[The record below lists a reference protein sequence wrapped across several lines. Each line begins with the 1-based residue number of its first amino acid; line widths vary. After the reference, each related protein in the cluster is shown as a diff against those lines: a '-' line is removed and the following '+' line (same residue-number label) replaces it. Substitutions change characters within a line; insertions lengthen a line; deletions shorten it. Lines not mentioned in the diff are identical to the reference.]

1 MAKLKTTGIQQ
12 MMRVF
17 GENCRV
23 TIDDTCIDFKGI
35 FDQENQ
41 LETVDGV
48 SVILQG
54 SVLTVPK
61 NIAIRLARGM
71 EIQVDDTTWYVREI
85 LRTDDGEI
93 GRISITG
100 DESQC

>member
-1 MAKLKTTGIQQ
+1 MKVADS
-12 MMRVF
+12 
-17 GENCRV
+17 
-23 TIDDTCIDFKGI
+23 TIEFNGI

-41 LETVDGV
+41 LETIDGV

-61 NIAIRLARGM
+61 NIAIQLIRGM
-71 EIQVDDTTWYVREI
+71 EIKIGNDLWFVREV

-100 DESQC
+100 EESQCY